1 MVFLRRFSADER
13 GEQRGPLKITNF
25 AGMSIEVSHLTK
37 FFGEQA
43 AVNDISFEI
52 GKGEIVAFLG
62 PNGAGKSTTMKM
74 ITGYI
79 PASAGTIAVN
89 GITVD
94 VDDLET
100 RKIIG
105 YLPENNPLYLDMYV
119 KEYLHFVGSI
129 YKITGLKNRVNE
141 MIHMVGLELEQ
152 HKKIGALSKGY
163 KQRVGLAQAFIHD
176 PQVLILDEPTSGLD
190 PNQLVEIRELIKT
203 IGKEKTI
210 MLSTHIMQEVEA
222 ICDRV
227 IIINKGKIV
236 ANNNQ
241 QALDSS
247 PEVQTIY
254 IEFEGNVDSHVL
266 KKISGVTTVKSL
278 DNGWLIEGSTD
289 QDLRKNVSKKAQE
302 AGWLI
307 MTLKLEKKS
316 LEAVFKELTKN

>member
-1 MVFLRRFSADER
+1 
-13 GEQRGPLKITNF
+13 
-25 AGMSIEVSHLTK
+25 MSIEVSHLTK

-129 YKITGLKNRVNE
+129 YKITWLKNRVNE